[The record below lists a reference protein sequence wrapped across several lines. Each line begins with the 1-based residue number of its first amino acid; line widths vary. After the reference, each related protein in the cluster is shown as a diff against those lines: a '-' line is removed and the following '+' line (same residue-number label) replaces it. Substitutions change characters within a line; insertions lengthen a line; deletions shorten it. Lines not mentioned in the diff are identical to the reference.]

1 MARSGGGE
9 GTVTVLFQLP
19 HFFMASFLLG
29 HRGHGGLCPHALAV
43 PRPPQWP
50 CVCRFRTARAAVG
63 ARARAA
69 ERRRPLPASARV
81 TGAHAGA
88 APWPVRGASGRGGG
102 GGRQLP
108 APPPTAARPAAGRP
122 AGRHARR
129 GARQARPAVDGRRR
143 RPCRGGRRPPPTD
156 PRRIYAR
163 RRPHPRA
170 LPYHRA
176 RSAGVTPWQRMM
188 ERAAASPIL
197 PTHTPTAAAAGA
209 RPARVVSEVVQ
220 GWTRPSPRPSTAHPP
235 VPPSHDKGWRAG
247 TTRRHAHDTR
257 PGGVLRG
264 GGARG
269 GGRAAPRPI
278 GASTTPQRGRCRR
291 VARGGQGWGGSRGV
305 PPALAT
311 PRGSRR
317 PHRPPLSRSPLAA

>member
-1 MARSGGGE
+1 MGRALSLSSSSSLTFLWLLFCLATVATAGCVPARLPSPAHDSG
-9 GTVTVLFQLP
+9 
-19 HFFMASFLLG
+19 HASVG
-29 HRGHGGLCPHALAV
+29 SVPHAT
-43 PRPPQWP
+43 PS
-50 CVCRFRTARAAVG
+50 
-63 ARARAA
+63 ARARARPSGGGRCQ
-69 ERRRPLPASARV
+69 RRRASRAPTPVPPPGRCGERV
-81 TGAHAGA
+81 GE
-88 APWPVRGASGRGGG
+88 GG

-108 APPPTAARPAAGRP
+108 APPPTAAPPAAGRP
-122 AGRHARR
+122 AGRRARR

-143 RPCRGGRRPPPTD
+143 RPCRGGRRPLPTD